1 MTNNTDTNTS
11 PDWTVEQ
18 IRAKL
23 DESNRWLQ
31 RGLLRIYAE
40 QTQDEQATGTTH
52 ASNGVGF
59 NGVDA
64 DILSSFAEQLIK
76 RDWPIGRDL
85 SEKQI
90 ALLRKKLSKYA
101 KQLAMF
107 ANEQLPAPPEEITID
122 HDPKDSDNV
131 AEMKLAAQHPELYN

>member
-1 MTNNTDTNTS
+1 MTNDTDTNTK

-23 DESNRWLQ
+23 EESSRWLQ

-64 DILSSFAEQLIK
+64 EILSSFAEQLQK
-76 RDWPIGRDL
+76 RNWPEGSDL
-85 SEKQI
+85 SEKQLAI
-90 ALLRKKLSKYA
+90 LRKKMPKYS

-107 ANEQLPAPPEEITID
+107 ANEKLPHPPE
-122 HDPKDSDNV
+122 DSEQSEHVDT
-131 AEMKLAAQHPELYN
+131 YNEEGLTA

>member
-1 MTNNTDTNTS
+1 MTNDTDTNTR
-11 PDWTVEQ
+11 PDWTVEE

-40 QTQDEQATGTTH
+40 QTLDEQATGTTH

-64 DILSSFAEQLIK
+64 EILSSFAEQLQK
-76 RDWPIGRDL
+76 RNWPEGRDL
-85 SEKQI
+85 SEKQLAI
-90 ALLRKKLSKYA
+90 ARKKMLKYS

-107 ANEQLPAPPEEITID
+107 ANEGEQREHVDTYNEEG
-122 HDPKDSDNV
+122 
-131 AEMKLAAQHPELYN
+131 L

>member
-23 DESNRWLQ
+23 DESNQWLQ

-40 QTQDEQATGTTH
+40 QTLDEQATGTTH

-64 DILSSFAEQLIK
+64 EILSSFAEQLIK

-107 ANEQLPAPPEEITID
+107 ANEQLPAPPEEITVD
-122 HDPKDSDNV
+122 YDPKDSDNV
-131 AEMKLAAQHPELYN
+131 AEIKTAAQFPELYN

>member
-18 IRAKL
+18 IRAELEK
-23 DESNRWLQ
+23 SNRWLQ

-40 QTQDEQATGTTH
+40 QTLDEQATGTTH

-64 DILSSFAEQLIK
+64 EILSSFAEQLIK
-76 RDWPIGRDL
+76 RDWPSGRDL

-90 ALLRKKLSKYA
+90 ALLRKKLPKYA

-107 ANEQLPAPPEEITID
+107 ANEKLPAPPEEITI
-122 HDPKDSDNV
+122 
-131 AEMKLAAQHPELYN
+131 